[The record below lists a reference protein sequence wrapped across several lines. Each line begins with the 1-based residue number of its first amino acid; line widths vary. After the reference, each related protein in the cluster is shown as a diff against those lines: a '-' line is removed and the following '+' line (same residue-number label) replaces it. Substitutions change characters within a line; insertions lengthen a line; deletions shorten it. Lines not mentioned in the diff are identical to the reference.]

1 MLSTVYLLRGRFG
14 KGPEGH
20 SSVINQLGVTHNMQS
35 VLAHSAVPRDPFV
48 NNCEKCSR
56 MSQPGNLLCLQL
68 SAMWMQIWISS
79 LLAVRAVLSLAEH
92 WVINDKARACRKAF
106 RLLVGYCWTSPVRVP

>member
-20 SSVINQLGVTHNMQS
+20 SSVIIQLGVTHNMQS

-56 MSQPGNLLCLQL
+56 LSQPGNLLCHPALRHVDANMDIKSTCCASSAL
-68 SAMWMQIWISS
+68 SRRTLGHQRQGS
-79 LLAVRAVLSLAEH
+79 
-92 WVINDKARACRKAF
+92 
-106 RLLVGYCWTSPVRVP
+106 RLPQSF